1 MEALM
6 AVKRIVPNIAS
17 DQLDKAKSFYAE
29 VLDMD
34 VVMNLGWDNNVC
46 GWVDCESAG

>member
-1 MEALM
+1 MSAEYADCSERMETLM

-29 VLDMD
+29 ILDMD
-34 VVMNLGWDNNVC
+34 VVM
-46 GWVDCESAG
+46 